1 MGCGNNQRQ
10 VHPCRFGGRIK
21 LSMKVK
27 QQKINHLVAY
37 DIASITHDL
46 AYDDVS
52 YLTSILCGDGWTQY
66 NNMTD
71 EELDA
76 EYRECVGCWGSDYEK
91 SRDSCTALRW
101 RDRLEQCNNES

>member
-1 MGCGNNQRQ
+1 
-10 VHPCRFGGRIK
+10 
-21 LSMKVK
+21 MKTK

-37 DIASITHDL
+37 DIAAITHGL
-46 AYDDVS
+46 AIDDAS

-101 RDRLEQCNNES
+101 RDALGAE